1 MSASPDGRAAAAIHR
16 PLKSRGTA
24 MNDSNNWLGGDG
36 LRTLSRFDQSALR
49 EGHPPAHV
57 LLVDDDPTMQHMVV
71 SYLEEH
77 NMHVTSASGREDVTT
92 QFAVAQPGL
101 VILDLRLG
109 QEDGLDLLREIRS
122 RSDVPVIITT
132 GHRRDEIDRVVGLE
146 LGADD
151 YVTKPFG
158 LRELLARI
166 RAVLRRRDTGRVTPQ
181 RDSERGRCR
190 FGGWQ
195 LERRAR
201 RLIDPDGAPVALTK
215 GEYALL
221 IAFLDA
227 PQRPLTREHLLQAT
241 RIHEDV
247 FDRSIDVQVLR
258 LRRKLE
264 ADASMPRM
272 ILTERGIGYVFAVP
286 VESL

>member
-1 MSASPDGRAAAAIHR
+1 MTIEQSLRMQTRISGSVA
-16 PLKSRGTA
+16 T
-24 MNDSNNWLGGDG
+24 GDG
-36 LRTLSRFDQSALR
+36 GFERLPEERR
-49 EGHPPAHV
+49 PPTRI
-57 LLVDDDPTMQHMVV
+57 LLVDDDAAAQHMVA

-77 NMHVTSASGREDVTT
+77 NFLVATAIGRQE
-92 QFAVAQPGL
+92 VAQQFKLAEPSL
-101 VILDLRLG
+101 VMLDLRLG
-109 QEDGLDLLREIRS
+109 PEDGLDLLREIRAD
-122 RSDVPVIITT
+122 SDVPVIIIT

-166 RAVLRRRDTGRVTPQ
+166 RAVLRRREMSHAATQ
-181 RDSERGRCR
+181 RDTTRGRLR
-190 FGGWQ
+190 FAGWE
-195 LERRAR
+195 LDR
-201 RLIDPDGAPVALTK
+201 RLRRLTDPTGEAIALTK

-221 IAFLDA
+221 LAFLEA
-227 PQRPLTREHLLQAT
+227 PRRPLTREHLLQAT

-264 ADASMPRM
+264 SDPSAPQF
-272 ILTERGIGYVFAVP
+272 ILTERGVGYVFAIP
-286 VESL
+286 VETV

>member
-1 MSASPDGRAAAAIHR
+1 MPIGGRVIFKGRRTMMNSLEKPDLRGAGELPSGGGGGPTRDSGR
-16 PLKSRGTA
+16 
-24 MNDSNNWLGGDG
+24 
-36 LRTLSRFDQSALR
+36 
-49 EGHPPAHV
+49 PARV
-57 LLVDDDPTMQHMVV
+57 LLVDDDASIRHMVE

-77 NMHVTSASGREDVTT
+77 GIDVVSVGQRKEVARYFASGE
-92 QFAVAQPGL
+92 PSL

-122 RSDVPVIITT
+122 SSDVPIIITT
-132 GHRRDEIDRVVGLE
+132 GHRSDEIDRVVGLE

-151 YVTKPFG
+151 YVLKPFG

-166 RAVLRRRDTGRVTPQ
+166 RAVLRRREVGGAASQ
-181 RDSERGRCR
+181 RDAARGRFR
-190 FGGWQ
+190 FAGWQ
-195 LERRAR
+195 IDRHAR
-201 RLIDPDGAPVALTK
+201 RLTDPNGMPVSLTK

-227 PQRPLTREHLLQAT
+227 PQRPLAREHLLQAT
-241 RIHEDV
+241 RVHEDV

-264 ADASMPRM
+264 TDPSAPRL
-272 ILTERGIGYVFAVP
+272 IQTERGVGYVFVAQVEAV
-286 VESL
+286 